1 MEADMS
7 NVVVS
12 QFVTLDGVFQDPG
25 GSGEFDR
32 GGWSFEFDRGA
43 EGDRFKL
50 DELMAAGA
58 LLLGRVTYEGFAAAW
73 PSMKDDAGFADKMNG
88 MRKYVVST
96 SLARADWNNTTVIR
110 GNVAD
115 EIEALKKKIEGDI
128 LVYGSGRLVQTLM
141 RHDLVDEYRL
151 MVYPVVLGAG
161 NRLFGDAGTPA
172 RLRLT
177 GSRPAGESLILTYR
191 PDRAAVKSSSDEA
204 RQAA

>member
-1 MEADMS
+1 MS

-32 GGWSFEFDRGA
+32 GGWSFDFDRGA

-50 DELMAAGA
+50 EELMAAGA

-88 MRKYVVST
+88 MPKYVVST
-96 SLARADWNNTTVIR
+96 SLSRADWNNTTVVR
-110 GNVAD
+110 SNLVD
-115 EIEALKKKIEGDI
+115 EIEALKEKIEGDI
-128 LVYGSGRLVQTLM
+128 LVYGSGRLVQALM

-161 NRLFGDAGTPA
+161 NRLFGDAGAPV

-177 GSRPAGESLILTYR
+177 GSRQAGESLILTYR
-191 PDRAAVKSSSDEA
+191 PDRAAVQSSSDEA